1 MGLCVQ
7 FQIAGASSATLSLSN
22 IDYQQ
27 LHTHTH
33 TRFVRTANADPLPVL
48 CLKIDLFLNDLPA
61 PQSSRLED
69 RRVYSTNCSP
79 GLPEAL
85 SPPPSCTCGC
95 ARPASIP
102 FRVQMAAGACSRDK
116 RPPCTPPVKQRIRL
130 IDMQAAL
137 LLQSRGGSFTVE
149 RAGRQIAGATV

>member
-7 FQIAGASSATLSLSN
+7 FQIAGASSTTLSLSN
-22 IDYQQ
+22 T
-27 LHTHTH
+27 HTHTH
-33 TRFVRTANADPLPVL
+33 VFVRTANADPLPVL
-48 CLKIDLFLNDLPA
+48 CLKIDLFLNDLSA

-85 SPPPSCTCGC
+85 SPPPLRTCGC
-95 ARPASIP
+95 ARPASNP

-116 RPPCTPPVKQRIRL
+116 RPPCTPPVKQGIRL